1 MSVVKLMDF
10 KLQTAFKT
18 LEPSPAISHL
28 LKFAF
33 SPEKIED
40 TLNISVKC
48 LTNNS
53 LRKKVDSSA
62 KAVYKKAGLKILIH
76 LMSTIFL
83 INSKRS
89 KGSINK
95 YADIGSTWRALYSF
109 TQ

>member
-28 LKFAF
+28 PKFTF

-48 LTNNS
+48 LTNKS
-53 LRKKVDSSA
+53 LRKKVESSA

-89 KGSINK
+89 PKGSINK
-95 YADIGSTWRALYSF
+95 YADMGSTWHALYSK
-109 TQ
+109 